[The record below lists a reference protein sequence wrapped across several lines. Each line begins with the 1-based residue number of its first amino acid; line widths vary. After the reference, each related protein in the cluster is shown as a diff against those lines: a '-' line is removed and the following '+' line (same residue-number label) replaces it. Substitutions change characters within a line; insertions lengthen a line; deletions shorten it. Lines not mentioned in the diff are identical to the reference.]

1 MGTINGYG
9 RPVVRISSAAPS
21 GGGDSSDPGNDII
34 VTLPLT
40 NSAGLTETY
49 EIKKISHELINISGN
64 TNEIVH
70 AQKILGYII
79 TFTLNYNRWI
89 TGRSLYEAVKKI
101 FDAAKAGKRLFITP
115 REDAPWREFE
125 VLLANDTLE
134 LGLNKGGI
142 KASSHRLP
150 VLKFRSV
157 RLEPDLKWFPPGYS
171 QPGGGNV
178 LPIEG
183 EGSN

>member
-9 RPVVRISSAAPS
+9 RPVVRISSSVPP
-21 GGGDSSDPGNDII
+21 GGGESSEPGIDTIL
-34 VTLPLT
+34 TLPFT

-49 EIKKISHELINISGN
+49 EIKKISHELINISGE
-64 TNEIVH
+64 TNEIVY

-89 TGRSLYEAVKKI
+89 TGKTLYESVKKI
-101 FDAAKAGKRLFITP
+101 FDAAKAGRRLFITP

-125 VLLANDTLE
+125 VQLANEILE
-134 LGLNKGGI
+134 LGINKGGI
-142 KASSHRLP
+142 RASSHRLP

-157 RLEPDLKWFPPGYS
+157 GLEHDLKWFPPGYS
-171 QPGGGNV
+171 QPAGGNV
-178 LPIEG
+178 LPLEG
-183 EGSN
+183 EGVL